1 MRRLVNLQVPEG
13 RRGKARPEGEIGACT
28 AGQYRRNR
36 QGASPD
42 RPGERAGQAL

>member
-1 MRRLVNLQVPEG
+1 MRRLFNPEVPGG
-13 RRGKARPEGEIGACT
+13 RRGKARPEGETGACT
-28 AGQYRRNR
+28 AGPYLRNR